1 MVTTCAECGCLV
13 ERGVRVAVCADDACC
28 CSHLSTRE
36 ALERLAEG
44 VRVAFGEADL
54 EGFSSLLAPDV
65 RWGDDDAPNRCRS
78 RDDVVST
85 LRGALE
91 RGVSGSLGEVETGP
105 AGVLAHLVVTRSDA
119 SEGTRDLFHL
129 YVVREGRISEIVP
142 YSSRADAAAALA
154 AIPT

>member
-13 ERGVRVAVCADDACC
+13 ERGVRVAACADDACC

-36 ALERLAEG
+36 ALDHLARAVRTALSEG
-44 VRVAFGEADL
+44 DL
-54 EGFSSLLAPDV
+54 EGFGSLLAPDV

-91 RGVSGSLGEVETGP
+91 RGVNGSLGEVETGP

-119 SEGTRDLFHL
+119 PEKSRDLYHL
-129 YVVREGRISEIVP
+129 YAVRAGRISEIVP